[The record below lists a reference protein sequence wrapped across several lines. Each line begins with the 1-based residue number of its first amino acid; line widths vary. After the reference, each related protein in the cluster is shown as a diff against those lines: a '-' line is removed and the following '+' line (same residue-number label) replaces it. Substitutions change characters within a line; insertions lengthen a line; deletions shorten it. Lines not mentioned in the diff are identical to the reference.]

1 MVSLAMALLN
11 QPKLLLFDEPF
22 AGLSEENTSLVLEY
36 LQKIKQNGTTL
47 IIIEHRIKKLLKFA
61 NQVIGLKLGRLHTNN
76 LETLDNIKRFLI

>member
-47 IIIEHRIKKLLKFA
+47 IIIEHQIKKLLNFA